1 MKRIALLIV
10 CFFTFLVHA
19 ENFYLPLV
27 GYSQLDKATK
37 TSTQTDA
44 IGVCCLEGHD
54 MFIYIN
60 KTKIDC
66 RSVENPMFDEYSDQT
81 ATLSTEADVV
91 FNCDAPVR
99 MKIVLNFV
107 NKTLTNIYLRG
118 ESSDYE
124 FYLGEL
130 QSATE

>member
-1 MKRIALLIV
+1 MKRTALLIT
-10 CFFTFLVHA
+10 CFFTFLAYA
-19 ENFYLPLV
+19 EDFYLPLV

-66 RSVENPMFDEYSDQT
+66 RSIENPAFDEYSDQT

-91 FNCDAPVR
+91 FNCDAPIR
-99 MKIVLNFV
+99 MRIVLNFV
-107 NKTLTNIYLRG
+107 DKMLTNIYLRG
-118 ESSDYE
+118 DETDYE
-124 FYLGEL
+124 FYLGEI
-130 QSATE
+130 QSTNE